1 MDRIKDKIRSLLKMT
16 WFVIV
21 SILGFFICGG
31 YVIIILIDSLWGPIS
46 LIVVKNLLIGVLII
60 ITGTFIYTLITLS
73 LKVRNQ
79 MIHRQNEKLY
89 PEWKEKFKNYFME
102 MWMKNSFGVIMT
114 ILIIWFVGW
123 VFTVFDF
130 YYEYH

>member
-16 WFVIV
+16 WYVIV
-21 SILGFFICGG
+21 SVIGFIICGG

-46 LIVVKNLLIGVLII
+46 LIVVKNLLIGVSII

-73 LKVRNQ
+73 LTVRKKWYFRKNV
-79 MIHRQNEKLY
+79 KFY
-89 PEWKEKFKNYFME
+89 PKWKEQFKDDFME
-102 MWMKNSFGVIMT
+102 DWMKISFGVIIF
-114 ILIIWFVGW
+114 ILTIWFIGW
-123 VFTVFDF
+123 IITVFDF